1 MTYLELVNSVLR
13 RLRETEVS
21 AVSDN
26 AYSKMIGEFVNDA
39 KRTVEDAYNWNAL
52 YNTVTVSTVDNT
64 STYSVTG
71 AGQRFKLI
79 DVVNDTSNWFLD
91 EQTKAWF
98 DEQFL
103 VNTPAKGQ
111 PQNYIFQGTDS
122 SGDTKVKLFPVPD
135 GVYSI
140 VLNMVLP
147 QAALASSADV
157 LKVPFE
163 PVLFLAYAKALAER
177 GEDGGIASSEAA
189 QMYRQSLADSI
200 AIENGRHS
208 DESQWYWV

>member
-64 STYSVTG
+64 STYSLTG
-71 AGQRFKLI
+71 AGQRFKLVDAI
-79 DVVNDTSNWFLD
+79 NDTSNWFLG

-98 DEQFL
+98 DNQFL
-103 VNTPAKGQ
+103 VDSPVKGSPAQ
-111 PQNYIFQGTDS
+111 YIFQGVDS
-122 SGDTKVKLFPVPD
+122 NGDTKVKLFPVPD
-135 GVYSI
+135 NTYSL
-140 VLNMVLP
+140 VFNLVLP
-147 QAALASSADV
+147 QATLTSSADV
-157 LKVPFE
+157 IKVPYE

-177 GEDGGIASSEAA
+177 GEDGGLASSEAA
-189 QMYRQSLADSI
+189 QMYRQSLSDAI

>member
-64 STYSVTG
+64 SAYSLTG
-71 AGQRFKLI
+71 AGQRFKLVDAI
-79 DVVNDTSNWFLD
+79 NDTSNWFLG

-98 DEQFL
+98 DNQFL
-103 VNTPAKGQ
+103 VDSPVKGSPAQ
-111 PQNYIFQGTDS
+111 YIFQGVDS
-122 SGDTKVKLFPVPD
+122 NGDTKVKLFPVPD
-135 GVYSI
+135 NTYSL
-140 VLNMVLP
+140 VFNLVLP
-147 QAALASSADV
+147 QETLTSSSDV
-157 LKVPFE
+157 IKVPYE

-177 GEDGGIASSEAA
+177 GEDGGLASSEAA
-189 QMYRQSLADSI
+189 QMYRQSLSDAI

>member
-21 AVSDN
+21 AVSDT

-39 KRTVEDAYNWNAL
+39 KRTVEDSYNWNAL

-79 DVVNDTSNWFLD
+79 DVVNDTSNWFLN

-103 VNTPAKGQ
+103 VNTPTKGQ
-111 PQNYIFQGTDS
+111 PQNYIFQGMDS
-122 SGDTKVKLFPVPD
+122 SGDTKIKLFPVPD

-147 QAALASSADV
+147 QTALTNSTDV

-177 GEDGGIASSEAA
+177 GEDGGIASNEAA
-189 QMYRQSLADSI
+189 QMYRQSLADAI

>member
-1 MTYLELVNSVLR
+1 MTYLEMVNSVLR

-21 AVSDN
+21 AVTDN

-39 KRTVEDAYNWNAL
+39 KRTVEDSYNWNAL
-52 YNTVTVSTVDNT
+52 YSTKTVTTADNT
-64 STYSVTG
+64 SSYSIVG

-79 DVVNDTSNWFLD
+79 DAINDTSNWFLT
-91 EQTKAWF
+91 EQTKVWF
-98 DEQFL
+98 DEQL
-103 VNTPAKGQ
+103 LLNTAEKGS
-111 PQNYIFQGTDS
+111 PTDYLFQGTDS
-122 SGDTKVKLFPVPD
+122 NGDTKVKLFPVPD
-135 GVYSI
+135 GVYS
-140 VLNMVLP
+140 VLFNMVLP
-147 QAALASSADV
+147 QTALANSADV

>member
-1 MTYLELVNSVLR
+1 MTFLDLVNSVLR

-64 STYSVTG
+64 SAYSLTG
-71 AGQRFKLI
+71 AGQRFKLVDAI
-79 DVVNDTSNWFLD
+79 NDTSNWFLG

-98 DEQFL
+98 DNQFL
-103 VNTPAKGQ
+103 VDSPVKGSPAQ
-111 PQNYIFQGTDS
+111 YIFQGVDS
-122 SGDTKVKLFPVPD
+122 NGDTKVKLFPVPD
-135 GVYSI
+135 NTYSL
-140 VLNMVLP
+140 VFNLVLP
-147 QAALASSADV
+147 QETLTSSADV
-157 LKVPFE
+157 IKVPYE

-177 GEDGGIASSEAA
+177 GEDGGLASSEAA
-189 QMYRQSLADSI
+189 QMYRQSLSDAI